1 MTLTYCSAGVPQ
13 IILPQWLDLYDYAVR
28 VEWLGHGI
36 YANKG
41 HAAKIHAPQLADAFV
56 RVLSDGEGKTLKK
69 KALEIAEACRRGGGV
84 GKVAETLLSA
94 AGAA

>member
-1 MTLTYCSAGVPQ
+1 MKINSAGVPQ

-41 HAAKIHAPQLADAFV
+41 FPAQIDAAQLARAFV
-56 RVLSDGEGKTLKK
+56 RVLTDEGGALKM
-69 KALEIAEACRRGGGV
+69 KAVEISKACKRGGGV
-84 GKVAETLLSA
+84 YTVAQTILNA
-94 AGAA
+94 ATA

>member
-1 MTLTYCSAGVPQ
+1 M
-13 IILPQWLDLYDYAVR
+13 R

-56 RVLSDGEGKTLKK
+56 RVLSDGEGTALKK
-69 KALEIAEACRRGGGV
+69 KSLEVAEACRRGGGV

-94 AGAA
+94 ASTSAK

>member
-1 MTLTYCSAGVPQ
+1 M
-13 IILPQWLDLYDYAVR
+13 R

-56 RVLSDGEGKTLKK
+56 RILSDGEGKAMKK
-69 KALEIAEACRRGGGV
+69 KALEVAEACHRGGGV
-84 GKVAETLLSA
+84 AKVAETLLLA
-94 AGAA
+94 ARGT